1 MSFITQVTISVVIYF
16 ILRVF
21 YKSESSLYIS
31 SLISAFSYILIYLF
45 TYDLIS
51 ILPTIHF
58 MVTGL
63 SLLFLFIAYNEIII
77 LERNILKVKKGE
89 LILNN
94 PFPVEKN
101 YKIVFRILGIGLFFL
116 SLGLISGFSIQTVF
130 SANLILKAIFTFVAW
145 FIYVITI
152 FGIKY
157 LNFPMKYATRS
168 LFIAMWAVLGAYYMN
183 SYIIG
188 S

>member
-1 MSFITQVTISVVIYF
+1 MRQKQFHVLLYSVQ
-16 ILRVF
+16 
-21 YKSESSLYIS
+21 
-31 SLISAFSYILIYLF
+31 
-45 TYDLIS
+45 
-51 ILPTIHF
+51 
-58 MVTGL
+58 
-63 SLLFLFIAYNEIII
+63 LLQQI
-77 LERNILKVKKGE
+77 LEGKLSF
-89 LILNN
+89 L
-94 PFPVEKN
+94 
-101 YKIVFRILGIGLFFL
+101 GLFFL

>member
-21 YKSESSLYIS
+21 YKSERSLYIS

-94 PFPVEKN
+94 PFPVEKIIRL
-101 YKIVFRILGIGLFFL
+101 YL
-116 SLGLISGFSIQTVF
+116 
-130 SANLILKAIFTFVAW
+130 
-145 FIYVITI
+145 
-152 FGIKY
+152 KY
-157 LNFPMKYATRS
+157 L
-168 LFIAMWAVLGAYYMN
+168 VLVYFFFH
-183 SYIIG
+183 
-188 S
+188 

>member
-1 MSFITQVTISVVIYF
+1 MSFIAQVTISVVIYF
-16 ILRVF
+16 IIRVF

-31 SLISAFSYILIYLF
+31 SLISASSYILIYLF
-45 TYDLIS
+45 TYDLIR

-58 MVTGL
+58 IVTGL

-89 LILNN
+89 LIINN

-101 YKIVFRILGIGLFFL
+101 YKIVFKILGIGLFFL
-116 SLGLISGFSIQTVF
+116 SLGLISCFSIQTVF